1 MKHSLCGENVHR
13 FPQRYASESRFKARS
28 VSPKQKT
35 DHEGRGSVRG
45 VLTKKMPQFKIQ
57 SFIKSFNVSLMF
69 STFSFVNP
77 EKK

>member
-1 MKHSLCGENVHR
+1 MKT
-13 FPQRYASESRFKARS
+13 ASPWQYSALARTKFKSGDTSERE
-28 VSPKQKT
+28 KT
-35 DHEGRGSVRG
+35 LLKRGALALKCVD
-45 VLTKKMPQFKIQ
+45 KKMPQFKIQ